1 MNPFSRQMEARQKA
15 AILAQRPEPKGSGV
29 VTLRLYDAIDSWGGY
44 WGVSAKEFTATL
56 DELADDTTEIRL
68 LINSP
73 GGEVWEGLAILNA
86 LRAHPARVVAVVEG
100 IAASSASFIAAGV
113 DECVM
118 MPNSE
123 LFVHNAWG
131 LSVGNAADM
140 SKMARDLTQQDRNI
154 AAIYSAKAGGTVEGW
169 LSKMAEE
176 PFFVGDEAVDVGL
189 ADRVEGTATDAA
201 EKAKARFDLSV
212 LARRDSPVAAH
223 GERFSAPKPPD
234 STEPGTPNRKDEAMA
249 YGDLQAGLRERLGVT
264 DASPSDETL
273 LAALD
278 EALTEQA
285 DTARTITVT
294 PVLPDGAQIVDAA
307 AFADL
312 QARAEAGDA
321 AIESQTSDRRDAII
335 KAAIEDGRIA
345 PASRTTWRTGLDKD
359 EDGTTAL
366 LTSLPKNTIPVAETG
381 HSDMPEGSDPLA
393 AAAGWTEEN

>member
-1 MNPFSRQMEARQKA
+1 
-15 AILAQRPEPKGSGV
+15 
-29 VTLRLYDAIDSWGGY
+29 
-44 WGVSAKEFTATL
+44 
-56 DELADDTTEIRL
+56 
-68 LINSP
+68 
-73 GGEVWEGLAILNA
+73 
-86 LRAHPARVVAVVEG
+86 
-100 IAASSASFIAAGV
+100 
-113 DECVM
+113 
-118 MPNSE
+118 
-123 LFVHNAWG
+123 
-131 LSVGNAADM
+131 
-140 SKMARDLTQQDRNI
+140 
-154 AAIYSAKAGGTVEGW
+154 
-169 LSKMAEE
+169 
-176 PFFVGDEAVDVGL
+176 
-189 ADRVEGTATDAA
+189 
-201 EKAKARFDLSV
+201 
-212 LARRDSPVAAH
+212 
-223 GERFSAPKPPD
+223 
-234 STEPGTPNRKDEAMA
+234 MA
-249 YGDLQAGLRERLGVT
+249 YGNLQAGLRERLGVT

-285 DTARTITVT
+285 DTARTVTVT